1 MFTALHHQT
10 KLLKPFTFYPVA
22 ALCFFSLFSRPESV
36 MSFAQAYN
44 HRGGHGPRKSFSAD
58 DFTPFRIR
66 KIEQIN
72 HDSKIIEF
80 ELPDPN
86 QETGYVTTSAIGIRG
101 PTQSNGEILVKPYT
115 PISINSKHFLYFLS
129 SELNLFTLSFYD
141 LFFRGQRVL

>member
-1 MFTALHHQT
+1 MFTALHQT

-22 ALCFFSLFSRPESV
+22 ALCFFSLLSRPQSI
-36 MSFAQAYN
+36 MSFAQAN
-44 HRGGHGPRKSFSAD
+44 NHHHRGGHGPRKSFSAD

-115 PISINSKHFLYFLS
+115 PISINSKYILTFFL
-129 SELNLFTLSFYD
+129 LFISLEV
-141 LFFRGQRVL
+141 LFFI